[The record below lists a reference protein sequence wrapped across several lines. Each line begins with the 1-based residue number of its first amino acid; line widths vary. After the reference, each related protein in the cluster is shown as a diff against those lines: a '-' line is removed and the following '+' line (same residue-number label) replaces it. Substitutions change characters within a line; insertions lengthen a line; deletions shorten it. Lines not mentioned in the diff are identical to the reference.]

1 MANPSLRYAA
11 EKLLLALFLRCPNCG
26 KGKMFRGLFTMEQTC
41 PNCDVRFERRS
52 GESVGGM
59 YINLGLAEFFS
70 VGGFFLFQALFNL
83 PWVPHLA
90 FWILFNIAFVVL
102 FYRNSRALWVAISY
116 LTGGVYTDPDTPRT
130 PTNQPP
136 S

>member
-1 MANPSLRYAA
+1 VKNLSFRVAV

-26 KGKMFRGLFTMEQTC
+26 KGRMFKNLFTIEQTC
-41 PNCDVRFERRS
+41 PVCGVRFERRS

-70 VGGFFLFQALFNL
+70 VGGFFLFQALLNP

-90 FWILFNIAFVVL
+90 FWILFNIVFVVL
-102 FYRNSRALWVAISY
+102 FYRHSRALWVAIAY
-116 LTGGVYTDPDTPRT
+116 LTGGVYRDPDAPPIPNNQH
-130 PTNQPP
+130 PT
-136 S
+136 